1 MADVDSTLISN
12 RAEATTPRVAN
23 DPWNLAKL
31 KTSGVGIL
39 EVSTAEDT
47 ADELRFV
54 RVPSN
59 AVIKQVLLSCDAVA
73 VGGAMDVGVY
83 QTDANGG
90 AVVDADHFAS
100 AQVVTTALVD
110 SNIAHESG
118 VYGVEDKDKPLWE
131 ALGLSADPQI
141 HYDIV
146 GTITTD
152 MGGAGTL
159 CLEVTYVDGG
169 A

>member
-1 MADVDSTLISN
+1 MADVDTTIISN
-12 RAEATTPRVAN
+12 RAATPRVAN
-23 DPWNLAKL
+23 DPWSDAKI
-31 KTSGVGIL
+31 KSTGAGSL
-39 EVSTAEDT
+39 EVSTAEDA

-54 RVPSN
+54 RVRSN

-83 QTDANGG
+83 QTDDNGG

-100 AQVVTTALVD
+100 ATVVTSVLVD

-118 VYGVEDKDKPLWE
+118 VYGIEDKNKPLWE
-131 ALGLSADPQI
+131 ALGLSADPQVW
-141 HYDIV
+141 YDIV

-152 MGGAGTL
+152 MGGAGTIII
-159 CLEVTYVDGG
+159 EVTYVDGG